1 LSQRGEGD
9 DSNGP
14 ATIRQIALRT
24 GVSVATVSRVLNG
37 RPDVAA
43 ATREVVMKAIRERD
57 YVTNRS
63 ARGLAG
69 GRTGFIGLTVPFFH
83 ADYFMQM
90 VSGAATA
97 LYERDA
103 RFVMCPTEHEHD
115 REVSVLERLMHGTTD
130 GAVLVLP
137 SESSEELARLQRRQY
152 PFVVMDPL
160 ERLHDGIPVVTA
172 AHWSGARAVTE
183 YLISLGHRRI
193 GVITGPTNGVATVD
207 RLGGYH
213 AGLLAAGLPAPS
225 NLIVNGDFQVESGA
239 PGVAKLLSLSEP
251 PSAIFAFNDNMAVGA
266 LDELR
271 ARGLRVPEDVSLVG
285 FDDTQISS
293 VTLPKLTTVR
303 QPLQEMGRVAADI
316 LFRLI
321 EGQPLEVSRIELS
334 TRLVIRGSTA
344 PPANRKDT

>member
-1 LSQRGEGD
+1 
-9 DSNGP
+9 
-14 ATIRQIALRT
+14 
-24 GVSVATVSRVLNG
+24 
-37 RPDVAA
+37 
-43 ATREVVMKAIRERD
+43 MKAIRERD

-69 GRTGFIGLTVPFFH
+69 GRTGFIGLTVPFVH
-83 ADYFMQM
+83 AEYFMQM

-137 SESSEELARLQRRQY
+137 SESSDELARLQRRQY

-160 ERLHDGIPVVTA
+160 ERLDDGIPVVTA

-193 GVITGPTNGVATVD
+193 GVITGPINGVATID

-213 AGLLAAGLPAPS
+213 AALLAAGLPAPPQ
-225 NLIVNGDFQVESGA
+225 LIVNGEFQVESGVRGA
-239 PGVAKLLSLSEP
+239 AELLALPERP
-251 PSAIFAFNDNMAVGA
+251 TAIFAFNDNMAIGA
-266 LDELR
+266 LDTIR
-271 ARGLRVPEDVSLVG
+271 ANGLRVPEDISLVG

-303 QPLQEMGRVAADI
+303 QPLQEMGRVAASI

-321 EGQPLEVSRIELS
+321 DGQPLEVSRMELS
-334 TRLVIRGSTA
+334 TRLVVRDSTA
-344 PPANRKDT
+344 PLSH

>member
-1 LSQRGEGD
+1 MSQRREDEVPG
-9 DSNGP
+9 GP
-14 ATIRQIALRT
+14 PTIREIASRT
-24 GVSVATVSRVLNG
+24 GVSVATVSRVING

-69 GRTGFIGLTVPFFH
+69 GRTGFIGLTVPFVH
-83 ADYFMQM
+83 AEYFMQM

-137 SESSEELARLQRRQY
+137 SESSDELARLQRRQY

-160 ERLHDGIPVVTA
+160 ERLDDGIPVVTA

-193 GVITGPTNGVATVD
+193 GVITGPINGVATID

-213 AGLLAAGLPAPS
+213 AALLAAGLPAPPQ
-225 NLIVNGDFQVESGA
+225 LIVYGEFQVESGA
-239 PGVAKLLSLSEP
+239 RGAAELLALPERP
-251 PSAIFAFNDNMAVGA
+251 TAIFAFNDNMAIGA
-266 LDELR
+266 LDTIR
-271 ARGLRVPEDVSLVG
+271 ANGLRVPEDISLVG

-303 QPLQEMGRVAADI
+303 QPLQEMGRVAASI

-321 EGQPLEVSRIELS
+321 DGQPLEVSRMELS
-334 TRLVIRGSTA
+334 TRLVVRDSTA
-344 PPANRKDT
+344 PPSH